1 MSEKSNKFT
10 LLGLLLIFVLP
21 VMVAKLALDNSWF
34 NSGATNKGELL
45 QPVRD
50 FSTVLAEQ
58 EPKWR
63 IVYSVPQTCDA
74 ACTNAIYS
82 IHQVWIALGRETDR
96 AEATVILT
104 DNSDLSILK
113 SLENEHNLHVV
124 KVANDAVKNVIQP
137 QDAGTIM
144 LVDTLNNAMLRYP
157 TYEDKKAAV
166 QSSRDILADVKKLL
180 KLSRIG

>member
-10 LLGLLLIFVLP
+10 LIGLLLVFVLP
-21 VMVAKLALDNSWF
+21 VMAAKLALDNRWF

-50 FSTVLAEQ
+50 FSTVLAKQ

-63 IVYSVPQTCDA
+63 IVYSVPETCDA
-74 ACTNAIYS
+74 ACKNAIYS

-104 DNSDLSILK
+104 DTSDQTVLK
-113 SLENEHNLHVV
+113 SLENEHNLHVLRV
-124 KVANDAVKNVIQP
+124 SDDTASNAMLP
-137 QDAGTIM
+137 QDSGSIM

-157 TYEDKKAAV
+157 TFEDKNAAV